1 MEIYEN
7 VLTIYQKFDKI
18 PIYYMK
24 KTQREVISMKTR
36 TEQKK
41 KLKDGKGFLFYLK
54 RDWQLYV
61 LVAVPLLFAVVFKFL
76 PMLGLSI
83 AFLDYKPIKGFTGS
97 EFIGLDIF
105 KQIFTSKDFYKA
117 LRNTLVLN
125 GLDLVAGFP
134 APIILAILLNE
145 ITHKWYKKLT
155 QTVLYL
161 PHFLSWVIIAGL
173 AYQLFSPQS
182 GYINVMLTRLGAN
195 TVPFLTEKYH
205 WAVSYVLIGVWQSM
219 GWGTIIYL
227 AAITSISGDLY
238 EAATV
243 DGAGRW
249 RKIWN
254 ITLPCLKPTIVVMLI
269 MSLGRIMGSNFERPY
284 TLSNPMVTEFSDVI
298 ATYVY
303 RMGLQQ
309 NHYNIATAVGL
320 FQSLVG
326 VVLVLGAD
334 RFSKLIGEDG
344 IV

>member
-1 MEIYEN
+1 MKQQTQQKPAVGKKEN
-7 VLTIYQKFDKI
+7 T
-18 PIYYMK
+18 
-24 KTQREVISMKTR
+24 
-36 TEQKK
+36 
-41 KLKDGKGFLFYLK
+41 GFLFYLK
-54 RDWQLYV
+54 RDWQLYA
-61 LVAVPLLFAVVFKFL
+61 LILFPLLFAIVFKFL

-83 AFLDYKPIKGFTGS
+83 AFLDYKPIRGFAGS
-97 EFIGLDIF
+97 EFIGLDVF
-105 KQIFTSKDFYKA
+105 KEIFTSKDFYISLK
-117 LRNTLVLN
+117 NTLVLN
-125 GLDLVAGFP
+125 LLDLAAGFP

-145 ITHKWYKKLT
+145 ITCKWYKKIT

-173 AYQLFSPQS
+173 AYQLFSPHS
-182 GYINVMLTRLGAN
+182 GYINVMIQRMGGDII
-195 TVPFLTEKYH
+195 PFLNEKYH
-205 WAVSYVLIGVWQSM
+205 WIASYVLIGVWQSM

-254 ITLPCLKPTIVVMLI
+254 ITLPCIKPTIVVMLI
-269 MSLGRIMGSNFERPY
+269 MALGRIMGSNFERPY
-284 TLSNPMVTEFSDVI
+284 TLSNPMVTEVSDVI

-309 NHYNIATAVGL
+309 NRYNIATAVGL

-326 VVLVLGAD
+326 VVLVLIAD
-334 RFSKLIGEDG
+334 KFSKAIGEDG